1 MGAKKRRLKM
11 RTFFL
16 CAKMTIIEVFRFC
29 VYTKVCAN
37 NVLTPVSV
45 NTFGS

>member
-1 MGAKKRRLKM
+1 MGEKIRRLKM
-11 RTFFL
+11 RTFFF
-16 CAKMTIIEVFRFC
+16 AQMTIIEVFRFC

-37 NVLTPVSV
+37 NELTPVSV